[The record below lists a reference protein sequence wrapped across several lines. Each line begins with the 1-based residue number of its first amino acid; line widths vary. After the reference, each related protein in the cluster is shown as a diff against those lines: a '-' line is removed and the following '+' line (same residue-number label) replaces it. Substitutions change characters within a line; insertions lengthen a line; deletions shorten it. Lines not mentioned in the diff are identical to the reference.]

1 MVEIDANGRRLR
13 LDDGEVEGLIA
24 RANAAAGR
32 SSACR
37 DLAILLRDRSTSR
50 RPLVLRRY
58 EAQTLELLLGEQSAA

>member
-1 MVEIDANGRRLR
+1 VEIDANGKRLL

-24 RANAAAGR
+24 RASAEAGR

-37 DLAILLRDRSTSR
+37 DLAILLRNRSSSH

-58 EAQTLELLLGEQSAA
+58 EAQTLAALLGEQSAA